1 MKTAIKR
8 NRPYVTHGYH
18 SWLLSRHTFKK
29 ALKLSFCRT
38 VWNCF
43 SRALHVLRESKKLVD
58 ACKLPSF
65 LVVSPLEL
73 KIVDSGLFLRVFRT
87 KANIFIHSGI
97 EMWIQC
103 TMCSYESKSLILAVR
118 RTHVKHKPC
127 IWPSSPQL
135 QRSSVVRA
143 SDRCTVGHI
152 GLINV
157 GDSDFFL
164 CPVLMRCWSQISF
177 LHRT

>member
-87 KANIFIHSGI
+87 KANIFIHS
-97 EMWIQC
+97 
-103 TMCSYESKSLILAVR
+103 
-118 RTHVKHKPC
+118 C

-164 CPVLMRCWSQISF
+164 CPVLMRCWWQISF